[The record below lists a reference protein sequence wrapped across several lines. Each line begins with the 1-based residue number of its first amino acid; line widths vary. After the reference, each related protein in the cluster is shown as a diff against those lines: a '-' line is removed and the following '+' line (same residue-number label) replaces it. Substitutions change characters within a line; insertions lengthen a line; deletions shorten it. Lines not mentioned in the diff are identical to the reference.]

1 MLYDTLECIATLE
14 GHKERVWNVA
24 WSHDGTVLSSCG
36 GDRSIRLWSRGAG
49 GAWASACVLPEAHAR
64 TVRRVAWHPTRHVF
78 AAAGFDAITSIWER
92 NDISAEYENVAQI
105 EGHENEVKCAAW
117 NRSGEL
123 LATCSRDKS
132 VWVWAAAE
140 DMRDFECLGVLQG
153 HMQDV
158 KCVLFNPREDTLFSC
173 SYDDTVRQWAH
184 VDDEWAEVGKLEGH
198 ASTVWDASFD
208 ASGNRLA
215 TGGDDKNLIF
225 WKRVEGTNEWKMLQK
240 VEGAHTRP
248 VFSVSWSKSHG
259 LIATGCGDDSIRLF
273 VETRDGEEVSF
284 KQGLIVE
291 KAHNADVNC
300 VAWNPRV
307 PSMLASCGDDNVVKI
322 WQLR

>member
-1 MLYDTLECIATLE
+1 MTMRLWSVADGQPLSTIRA

-24 WSHDGTVLSSCG
+24 WSHDGT
-36 GDRSIRLWSRGAG
+36 
-49 GAWASACVLPEAHAR
+49 AHAR

-92 NDISAEYENVAQI
+92 NDISAGTSSRRQPPPCQHHPASSDV
-105 EGHENEVKCAAW
+105 
-117 NRSGEL
+117 EL
-123 LATCSRDKS
+123 PCRVRKRGADRGARERGQ
-132 VWVWAAAE
+132 VRRVEPIGRAAE

-208 ASGNRLA
+208 ASGNRLVSQSPA
-215 TGGDDKNLIF
+215 AA
-225 WKRVEGTNEWKMLQK
+225 NEWKMLQK

-273 VETRDGEEVSF
+273 VEVF